1 MAKATPSPP
10 LPDLVYRVG
19 VTGHRT
25 LPAGVRGELRDG
37 IATLLAH
44 VRSTVVEI
52 GKRHADVYAH
62 GGKATLVAV
71 SPMARGAD
79 RLVARAAAA
88 LHFELDAPTPYD
100 LTRTDSAIADPSPRP
115 GDLYE
120 KARAHFILDGIRGD
134 VQSYVEVGRRVVW
147 NSDLL
152 IAVWDGRPP
161 AGPGGTAEIVRLAR
175 EHEIPVVHFHTERAG
190 AVTLYAGPDPVE
202 APTIE
207 ELLSTITRVLELAL
221 APPSGDDTAGG
232 HKAANLLG
240 TYFKE
245 KTPGPLRRLV
255 LGKAYGIVTGLVA
268 LPSKIAFP
276 SLSRDC
282 VAATRA
288 AWRENW
294 KNANLPRD
302 LTDQVEERLL
312 THFAWANHLSI
323 LYAIRYRSA
332 FFWIYLLAVL
342 AVAAAVTSH
351 LQEVDALELRAGQLA
366 ADCARTGTS
375 SAVDCRA
382 LGREMQEEQQ
392 AARGWTGVELGILLV
407 ILYLFFWGKG
417 RKFHEKWVDYRSLAE
432 RIRHLIF
439 LMPLGSTSPAI
450 RVPVPAQHA
459 DPSATWLNWLFRAVV
474 RQAGMF
480 DARVNQQYLVHCRLL
495 LGEDILRGQAS
506 YHDRVSRRLGALH
519 HRLDFLTLL
528 LFGAAILVSALH
540 YCHIT
545 WTSRE
550 QAPFVLAVL
559 LPAIGAA
566 VHGFL
571 SQGDFENVALRAESA
586 HRQLTRLCDDVA
598 ALHLATPAQRQEVAR
613 ASRGEQLAVLSGES
627 LRELAEHSIC
637 DRLDSKAEPA
647 LEIAVPDLAE
657 RRREWRATVARLSE
671 DELREL
677 LEQRPLREFPPAA
690 SAELVRY
697 ARHAADIM
705 GDELIGW
712 RADSQVRPLVL
723 A

>member
-1 MAKATPSPP
+1 MRLPADRPP
-10 LPDLVYRVG
+10 LPDLAFRVG

-25 LPAGVRGELRDG
+25 LPTGIRGELRDG
-37 IATLLAH
+37 VATLLAH
-44 VRSTVVEI
+44 VQSTVVEI
-52 GKRHADVYAH
+52 GKRHPDVYAH

-79 RLVARAAAA
+79 RLVAREAEA
-88 LHFELDAPTPYD
+88 LHFELDAPAPYD
-100 LTRTDSAIADPSPRP
+100 LTRTDSDIADPSTPT
-115 GDLYE
+115 GDLYA

-134 VQSYVEVGRRVVW
+134 FQSYVEVGRRVVW

-152 IAVWDGRPP
+152 IAVWDGRLA
-161 AGPGGTAEIVRLAR
+161 AGPGGTAEIVKLAR
-175 EHEIPVVHFHTERAG
+175 EHEVPVVHFHTELPG

-202 APTIE
+202 ASAVE
-207 ELLSTITRVLELAL
+207 ELLSKITKVLELAL
-221 APPSGDDTAGG
+221 VPPGADDTAGG

-240 TYFKE
+240 KYFKE

-255 LGKAYGIVTGLVA
+255 LGKAYSIVTGLVA
-268 LPSKIAFP
+268 LPAKMAFP
-276 SLSRDC
+276 PLPRDC

-288 AWRENW
+288 AWREDW
-294 KNANLPRD
+294 KNAELPRD
-302 LTDQVEERLL
+302 LTDQVEEKLL

-323 LYAIRYRSA
+323 LYAVRYRSA

-342 AVAAAVTSH
+342 AVAAAVTGH
-351 LQEVDALELRAGQLA
+351 LQDVDVLKLRAQQLA
-366 ADCARTGTS
+366 ANCAKSGTS
-375 SAVDCRA
+375 TTVDCKA
-382 LGREMQEEQQ
+382 LGGEMKEKKK
-392 AARGWTGVELGILLV
+392 AARNWTGAEFGILSA
-407 ILYLFFWGKG
+407 ILFFFVWGRR

-450 RVPVPAQHA
+450 RIPVPAQHA

-480 DARVNQQYLVHCRLL
+480 DAKVDQGYLVHCRSL

-506 YHDRVSRRLGALH
+506 YHERVSRRLSALH
-519 HRLDFLTLL
+519 RRLHFFTLL
-528 LFGAAILVSALH
+528 LFGAAILVSWLH
-540 YCHIT
+540 YRHFV
-545 WTSRE
+545 WTNHE
-550 QAPFVLAVL
+550 QVPFVLAVL
-559 LPAIGAA
+559 LPTIGAA

-586 HRQLTRLCDDVA
+586 NRQLTLLGDDVA
-598 ALHLATPAQRQEVAR
+598 ALYLATPAQRQEMAR
-613 ASRGEQLAVLSGES
+613 ASRREQLAVLGGES
-627 LRELAEHSIC
+627 LRELAERAIC
-637 DRLDSKAEPA
+637 DRLDPEEEPA
-647 LEIAVPDLAE
+647 LQIAVPGLE
-657 RRREWRATVARLSE
+657 ESRREWRATVARLSE
-671 DELREL
+671 EEIRVL
-677 LEQRPLREFPPAA
+677 LEQRPVCDFPPAA
-690 SAELVRY
+690 SAELGRY